1 MDEMDGFSDVWSR
14 VVDENALKLLQEVEP
29 DLNHEQAR
37 QNLRRITSENEDWG
51 SAEAGALA
59 VFENQTRGDPQQAEL
74 FKQYVRVNHAEFSK

>member
-37 QNLRRITSENEDWG
+37 QNLRRITSDNEDWG
-51 SAEAGALA
+51 SATAGALA

-74 FKQYVRVNHAEFSK
+74 FK